1 MATDYYQDD
10 ENKKKRRGGQ
20 GNKGRQPG
28 STGAPQTPKKPS
40 NGGSTGGSTP
50 STTSNEGS
58 TDWGKHSKTAGQ
70 AADVATTLGKNL
82 GNHQKYS
89 NVKSWSQGEVK
100 DEGVQSGMDVTQF
113 NNAYGS
119 RNADNTGVDMRDL
132 KAKDLELTPAEKES

>member
-40 NGGSTGGSTP
+40 NGGSKS
-50 STTSNEGS
+50 STSNKSSNGGGNAEGALKA
-58 TDWGKHSKTAGQ
+58 GIALSKSLANASGAKKFRDAGVS
-70 AADVATTLGKNL
+70 ALLGK
-82 GNHQKYS
+82 
-89 NVKSWSQGEVK
+89 EVSAN
-100 DEGVQSGMDVTQF
+100 DGGVSDSMDITSF

-119 RNADNTGVDMRDL
+119 RNTDNTGHDMS
-132 KAKDLELTPAEKES
+132 KFTEKERQRIYGV